1 MAMVDKIAVIGAG
14 LVGRGWAIVC
24 ARANRRVAL
33 YDSNPEALPL
43 AMQVIEGNLRDLF
56 GFGLINVEPDRLL
69 ERIEPTSN
77 LADAVGN
84 ASHVQECVLE
94 QVDLKRELF
103 TELDRLA
110 DQEAAIASSSSGLPA
125 STFTEHLPGRAR
137 CLVAHP
143 VNPPYLIPLVEL
155 IPAPWTDEEVV
166 LRTQALM
173 TALGQE
179 PIRTT
184 REIPGFV
191 LNRLQGALLNEAFK
205 LVQDGIV
212 SVEDVDKTIRE
223 GLGLRWAFMGPFET
237 IDLNAP
243 GGVVDYIQRYGP
255 MYYEMGQS
263 HAQPREWD
271 EAVATRI
278 ERQRRVLLSEDRLQA
293 RQAWRDRRLM
303 ALAAHKAQA
312 NKTITE

>member
-1 MAMVDKIAVIGAG
+1 MTGA
-14 LVGRGWAIVC
+14 
-24 ARANRRVAL
+24 
-33 YDSNPEALPL
+33 DP
-43 AMQVIEGNLRDLF
+43 
-56 GFGLINVEPDRLL
+56 
-69 ERIEPTSN
+69 
-77 LADAVGN
+77 
-84 ASHVQECVLE
+84 
-94 QVDLKRELF
+94 
-103 TELDRLA
+103 
-110 DQEAAIASSSSGLPA
+110 
-125 STFTEHLPGRAR
+125 
-137 CLVAHP
+137 
-143 VNPPYLIPLVEL
+143 
-155 IPAPWTDEEVV
+155 
-166 LRTQALM
+166 
-173 TALGQE
+173 
-179 PIRTT
+179 TT

-223 GLGLRWAFMGPFET
+223 GLGLRWSFMGPFET

-263 HAQPREWD
+263 QAQPREWD

-278 ERQRRVLLSEDRLQA
+278 ERQRRMMLSEDRLQA

-303 ALAAHKAQA
+303 ALAAHKSQA